1 MQTIQ
6 AFQSVFSLFNANAP
20 IFVACTHKDTKLKHS
35 L

>member
-20 IFVACTHKDTKLKHS
+20 IFVACTLS
-35 L
+35 EELC